1 MDDLESDVWLHLI
14 ALSELLPAALDAQLQ
29 RDANLTHFE
38 FIVLSVLQLSPHA
51 TANPTLVARAANS
64 TLPRLSHVLAR
75 LEARGLVQR
84 AASQADGRSKE
95 VSLTA
100 AGRRVVIR
108 ATGPHIATARGLAL
122 DGFTRVE
129 LGEFSRLLARIT
141 GRLDPE
147 DRLAHA
153 IRD

>member
-14 ALSELLPAALDAQLQ
+14 ALGELLPAALDAQLQ
-29 RDANLTHFE
+29 RDAQLTHFE
-38 FIVLSVLQLSPHA
+38 FMVLSVLQLSPQSLA
-51 TANPTLVARAANS
+51 TPTSIAQAANS

-75 LEARGLVQR
+75 LETRGLVDRVTGQT
-84 AASQADGRSKE
+84 DKRSRE
-95 VSLTA
+95 VRLTP

-108 ATGPHIATARGLAL
+108 ATGPHIATARKLAL
-122 DGFTRVE
+122 DGFDRSE
-129 LGEFSRLLARIT
+129 LEQLARLLSRIT
-141 GRLDPE
+141 DRLDPE